1 MHCLL
6 TGNVAATPNAG
17 RGWRAGGEP
26 FPGKDLRAAQAE
38 FRAEK
43 RVGNFVIVLGWRNV
57 DRPSMMR
64 NTGITAAA
72 IGIGGERP

>member
-17 RGWRAGGEP
+17 RGSRAGGEP

-38 FRAEK
+38 SRAQK
-43 RVGNFVIVLGWRNV
+43 RVGNYVIVLGWRNV
-57 DRPSMMR
+57 DRRSIMR
-64 NTGITAAA
+64 ITSIAAA
-72 IGIGGERP
+72 TIGTGGERP

>member
-17 RGWRAGGEP
+17 RGSRADAEP
-26 FPGKDLRAAQAE
+26 FPGKDLRAVQAE
-38 FRAEK
+38 FRAQK

-57 DRPSMMR
+57 DHRNIMR
-64 NTGITAAA
+64 VTIIAAA
-72 IGIGGERP
+72 TIGTGGEQP